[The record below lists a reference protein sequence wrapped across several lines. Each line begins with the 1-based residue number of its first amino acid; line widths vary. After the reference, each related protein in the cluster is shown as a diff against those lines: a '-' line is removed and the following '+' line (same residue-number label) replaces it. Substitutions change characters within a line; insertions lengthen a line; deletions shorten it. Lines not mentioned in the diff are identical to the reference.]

1 MAFLKYA
8 IQDGKPIPHSD
19 VEHTGGGKSQTRKEP
34 VTLPRDNISHY
45 LAAMAAGKLR
55 NFMEPE
61 QKKNQ
66 KFFFLIFFEIFV

>member
-34 VTLPRDNISHY
+34 GDTSKGQYIPLFGGHGRRKVKEFYGTGTN
-45 LAAMAAGKLR
+45 
-55 NFMEPE
+55 
-61 QKKNQ
+61 KK
-66 KFFFLIFFEIFV
+66 KTDFFF